1 MQRSRCPRAGA
12 TLNVAR
18 GGQTPLRAAIEARAV
33 GCAALLVEQDGA
45 LSLTDSAELGA
56 WAKVLGST

>member
-1 MQRSRCPRAGA
+1 M
-12 TLNVAR
+12 AR
-18 GGQTPLRAAIEARAV
+18 DGQTPLRAAIEARAV